1 MPSYSAR
8 QVPTELSRALSLVSS
23 SSPGVQRERD
33 HTVRNPT
40 GIRLYGEAFRL
51 FLNTAGDD

>member
-8 QVPTELSRALSLVSS
+8 QVPASYRELSLVSS
-23 SSPGVQRERD
+23 SSPGAQRERD